1 MYFLTFTFV
10 SIFAAINGGNFHLI
24 ITTMRLAKKVFLL
37 ASTLTLVASCGTQ
50 SSKNDFSSVRLSGA
64 GASFPAKIYTRWFK
78 DLANEGGPKVNYQAV
93 GSGSGRK
100 AFIDE
105 TVNFGASDDP
115 MKDKDIAKVTRGLVQ
130 IPMVGGTIAFGYN
143 YDCDL
148 KLTQEQAVQVAM
160 GMIKDWK
167 ELGCPAGKLTW
178 VHRSDGS
185 GTTKAFTNS
194 MEAFSKTWTLGTG
207 KSVKWPAG
215 VGAKGNSGVAG
226 VIQNTPGAIGY
237 VNQSYI
243 KGDVKAAALQNL
255 SGEFVTPNNESGAIA
270 LNGITLDE
278 NLAGKNPNPTAK
290 GAYPIATLTWILA
303 YETGNGEN
311 TEAIQEVFNILLSD
325 EYQNKASSLGFVPL
339 NGDILEKSRD
349 AVGRIG
355 R

>member
-1 MYFLTFTFV
+1 M
-10 SIFAAINGGNFHLI
+10 
-24 ITTMRLAKKVFLL
+24 
-37 ASTLTLVASCGTQ
+37 AS
-50 SSKNDFSSVRLSGA
+50 KRLSGA
-64 GASFPAKIYTRWFK
+64 GASFPSKIYTRWFF
-78 DLANEGGPKVNYQAV
+78 DLAKTGGPRVNYQAV

-115 MKDKDIAKVTRGLVQ
+115 MKDSDIQKVTRGLVQ

-160 GMIKDWK
+160 GMIKNWK
-167 ELGCPAGKLTW
+167 ELGCKSGKLTW
-178 VHRSDGS
+178 AHRSDGS

-194 MEAFSKTWTLGTG
+194 MEAFSKTWNLGTG

-243 KGDVKAAALQNL
+243 KGNVRAAALQNL
-255 SGEFVTPNNESGAIA
+255 SGEFVTPNTKSGAIA
-270 LNGITLDE
+270 LNGINLDK

-303 YETGNGEN
+303 YEEGNGRN
-311 TEAIQEVFNILLSD
+311 TKAIQDTFYKLLSD
-325 EYQNKASSLGFVPL
+325 EYQSKAPALGFVPL
-339 NGDILEKSRD
+339 KGEILKKSID

>member
-1 MYFLTFTFV
+1 M
-10 SIFAAINGGNFHLI
+10 
-24 ITTMRLAKKVFLL
+24 
-37 ASTLTLVASCGTQ
+37 AS
-50 SSKNDFSSVRLSGA
+50 KRLSGA
-64 GASFPAKIYTRWFK
+64 GASFPSKIYTRWFF
-78 DLANEGGPKVNYQAV
+78 DLAKDGGPRVNYQAV

-115 MKDKDIAKVTRGLVQ
+115 MKDSDIEKVKRGLVQ

-167 ELGCPAGKLTW
+167 ELGCKSGKLTW
-178 VHRSDGS
+178 THRSDGS

-194 MEAFSKTWTLGTG
+194 MEAFSKTWNLGTG

-243 KGDVKAAALQNL
+243 KGKVRAAALQNL
-255 SGEFVTPNNESGAIA
+255 SGEFVTPNTEAGAIA
-270 LNGITLDE
+270 LNGINLDK

-303 YETGNGEN
+303 YEKGNGRN
-311 TEAIQEVFNILLSD
+311 TNAIQDTFYKLLSD
-325 EYQNKASSLGFVPL
+325 EYQDKASALGFVPL
-339 NGDILEKSRD
+339 KGEILNKSRA
-349 AVGRIG
+349 AVKKIG

>member
-1 MYFLTFTFV
+1 M
-10 SIFAAINGGNFHLI
+10 SIFKKALI
-24 ITTMRLAKKVFLL
+24 ISSAISIVFSPVAI
-37 ASTLTLVASCGTQ
+37 AS
-50 SSKNDFSSVRLSGA
+50 KRLSGA

-78 DLANEGGPKVNYQAV
+78 DLASSGGPRVNYQAV

-115 MKDKDIAKVTRGLVQ
+115 MKDEDIAKVKRGLVQ
-130 IPMVGGTIAFGYN
+130 IPMVGGTISFGYN

-148 KLTQEQAVQVAM
+148 KLSQEQAVQVAM
-160 GMIKDWK
+160 GKITNWK
-167 ELGCPAGKLTW
+167 EIGCKPGKLTW

-194 MEAFSKTWTLGTG
+194 MQAFSPTWTLGTG
-207 KSVKWPAG
+207 KSVKWPVG

-226 VIQNTPGAIGY
+226 VIQTTPGSIGY

-243 KGDVKAAALQNL
+243 KGNVKAAAIQNL
-255 SGEFVTPNNESGAIA
+255 SGEYVKPTVEAGAIA
-270 LNGITLDE
+270 LNSISLDE
-278 NLAGKNPNPTAK
+278 NLAGNNPNPKAK

-303 YETGNGEN
+303 YETGNGKN
-311 TEAIQEVFNILLSD
+311 TEAIQDMFYKLLSD
-325 EYQNKASSLGFVPL
+325 EYQSKAPALGFVPL
-339 NGDILEKSRD
+339 KGQILEKSIE

>member
-1 MYFLTFTFV
+1 M
-10 SIFAAINGGNFHLI
+10 SIFKKALIISSAISLVFSPAAI
-24 ITTMRLAKKVFLL
+24 
-37 ASTLTLVASCGTQ
+37 AS
-50 SSKNDFSSVRLSGA
+50 KRLSGA
-64 GASFPAKIYTRWFK
+64 GASFPSKIYTRWFF
-78 DLANEGGPKVNYQAV
+78 DLAKSGGPRVNYQAV

-115 MKDKDIAKVTRGLVQ
+115 MKDSDIEKVTRGLVQ

-148 KLTQEQAVQVAM
+148 KLTQEQAVQVAL
-160 GMIKDWK
+160 GMIKNWK
-167 ELGCPAGKLTW
+167 ELGCKSGKLTW
-178 VHRSDGS
+178 AHRSDGS

-194 MEAFSKTWTLGTG
+194 MEAFSKTWNLGTG

-243 KGDVKAAALQNL
+243 KGNVKAAALQNL
-255 SGEFVTPNNESGAIA
+255 SGEFVTPNTESGAIA
-270 LNGITLDE
+270 LNGINLDE

-303 YETGNGEN
+303 YKTGNGRN
-311 TEAIQEVFNILLSD
+311 TKAIQDTFYKLLSD
-325 EYQNKASSLGFVPL
+325 EFQDKASPLGFVPL
-339 NGDILEKSRD
+339 KGDILEKSRA
-349 AVGRIG
+349 AVQKIG

>member
-1 MYFLTFTFV
+1 MK
-10 SIFAAINGGNFHLI
+10 
-24 ITTMRLAKKVFLL
+24 LAKKAFLL
-37 ASTLTLVASCGTQ
+37 ASTMTLVASCGT
-50 SSKNDFSSVRLSGA
+50 STSSVRLSGA

-78 DLANEGGPKVNYQAV
+78 DLSNDGGPKVNYQAV

-148 KLTQEQAVQVAM
+148 KLSQEQAVQVAM
-160 GMIKDWK
+160 GMIQDWQ
-167 ELGCPAGKLTW
+167 ELGCAPGKLTW
-178 VHRSDGS
+178 THRSDGS

-226 VIQNTPGAIGY
+226 VIQNTLGAIGY

-243 KGDVKAAALQNL
+243 KGNVKAAALQNL
-255 SGEFVTPNNESGAIA
+255 SGEYVKPTVEAGAKA

-290 GAYPIATLTWILA
+290 GAYPIASLTWILA
-303 YETGNGEN
+303 YEEGNGRN
-311 TEAIQEVFNILLSD
+311 TKAIKEAFNTLLSD
-325 EYQNKASSLGFVPL
+325 E
-339 NGDILEKSRD
+339 
-349 AVGRIG
+349 
-355 R
+355 

>member
-1 MYFLTFTFV
+1 MK
-10 SIFAAINGGNFHLI
+10 SMNI
-24 ITTMRLAKKVFLL
+24 AKKALVFT
-37 ASTLTLVASCGTQ
+37 SVVAIAAGT
-50 SSKNDFSSVRLSGA
+50 SVSAKTRLSGA
-64 GASFPAKIYTRWFK
+64 GASFPAKIYTRWFF
-78 DLANEGGPKVNYQAV
+78 DLAKSGGPRVNYQAV

-100 AFIDE
+100 AFIDQ

-143 YDCDL
+143 YDCNL
-148 KLTQEQAVQVAM
+148 KLSQEKAVQVAM

-167 ELGCPAGKLTW
+167 ELGCKPGKLTW
-178 VHRSDGS
+178 THRSDGS

-194 MEAFSKTWTLGTG
+194 MEAFSPTWTLGTG

-243 KGDVKAAALQNL
+243 KGNVKAAALQNL
-255 SGEFVTPNNESGAIA
+255 SGEYVKPTVEAGAKA
-270 LNGITLDE
+270 LNGINLDE

-290 GAYPIATLTWILA
+290 GAYPIASLTWILA
-303 YETGNGEN
+303 YEEGNGRN
-311 TEAIQEVFNILLSD
+311 TKAIKQTFNALLSD
-325 EYQNKASSLGFVPL
+325 EYQDKAPSLGFVPL
-339 NGDILEKSRD
+339 KGDILEKSRA
-349 AVGRIG
+349 AVKRISK
-355 R
+355 

>member
-37 ASTLTLVASCGTQ
+37 ASTLTLVASCGSQ

-278 NLAGKNPNPTAK
+278 NLAGKNPNPSAK